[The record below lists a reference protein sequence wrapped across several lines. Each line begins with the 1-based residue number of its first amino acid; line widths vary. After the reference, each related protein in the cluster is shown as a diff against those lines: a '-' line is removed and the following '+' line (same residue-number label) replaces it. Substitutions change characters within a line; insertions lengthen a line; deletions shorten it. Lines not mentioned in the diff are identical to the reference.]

1 MGSRL
6 NDSSPAPIPVGRRER
21 RKQEVHSRLFEAAR
35 LLFNQQGYDAT
46 TVEQIAEAADCAP
59 ATFFNHFQNKQ
70 TVLGLMTSEV
80 VSHLQQMLEAEFKH
94 TGSAEQRLVG
104 LATTAANQI
113 AQHHDIAHHVMLE
126 LVRTRGRPEAQTP
139 YLDQIFEPV
148 EGVLSEGQS
157 NNEVRDDHDAR
168 FLTRMV
174 VGMLNTAITHWLA
187 DPSYPIERELPRAAR
202 FAWDAVRTRSN

>member
-1 MGSRL
+1 MS
-6 NDSSPAPIPVGRRER
+6 DSSPSPVPVGRRER
-21 RKQEVHSRLFEAAR
+21 RKQEIRARLYEAAR
-35 LLFNQQGYDAT
+35 VLFNRQGYDAT

-59 ATFFNHFQNKQ
+59 ATFFNHFQTKE

-80 VSHLQQMLEAEFKH
+80 VSHLQQMLEAEFKN
-94 TGSAEQRLVG
+94 TGSTEQRLVG
-104 LATTAANQI
+104 LATTAAKQI
-113 AQHHDIAHHVMLE
+113 AQHHDIARHLVLE

-148 EGVLSEGQS
+148 EGVLREGQL
-157 NNEVRDDHDAR
+157 NWEVRDDHDAR

-174 VGMLNTAITHWLA
+174 VGMLNTAVTHWLA

-202 FAWDAVRTRSN
+202 FAWDAVRAQHPTA

>member
-1 MGSRL
+1 LS
-6 NDSSPAPIPVGRRER
+6 DSNPSAIPVGRRER
-21 RKQEVHSRLFEAAR
+21 RKQEVRARLYEAAR
-35 LLFNQQGYDAT
+35 RLFNQQGFDAT

-70 TVLGLMTSEV
+70 TVLRMMTSGV
-80 VSHLQQMLEAEFKH
+80 VSHLQEMLEAEFEH
-94 TGSAEQRLVG
+94 TDSAEQRLVG

-113 AQHHDIAHHVMLE
+113 AQHHDIARHVMLE

-157 NNEVRDDHDAR
+157 NGEVRDDHDAR

-174 VGMLNTAITHWLA
+174 VGMLNTAVTHWLA
-187 DPSYPIERELPRAAR
+187 DPSYPIEQELPRAAR
-202 FAWDAVRTRSN
+202 FAWDAVRARSD

>member
-1 MGSRL
+1 MS
-6 NDSSPAPIPVGRRER
+6 DPSSSPIPIGRRER
-21 RKQEVHSRLFEAAR
+21 RKQEVRARLYEAAR
-35 LLFNQQGYDAT
+35 ALFNQQGYDAT

-70 TVLGLMTSEV
+70 IVLLLMTSEV
-80 VSHLQQMLEAEFKH
+80 VSHLQGMLEAEFKH
-94 TGSAEQRLVG
+94 TGSAEQRLIG

-113 AQHHDIAHHVMLE
+113 AQHEDIARHVMIE

-148 EGVLSEGQS
+148 EGVLSEGQA
-157 NNEVRDDHDAR
+157 NGEVRDDHDPR

-174 VGMLNTAITHWLA
+174 VGMLNTAVAHWLA

-202 FAWDAVRTRSN
+202 FAWDAVRARSS

>member
-1 MGSRL
+1 VGSTL
-6 NDSSPAPIPVGRRER
+6 SDSSPAPIPVGRRER
-21 RKQEVHSRLFEAAR
+21 RKQEVHSRLYEAAR

-94 TGSAEQRLVG
+94 TGSAEQRLIG

-113 AQHHDIAHHVMLE
+113 TQHHDIAHHVMLE

-157 NNEVRDDHDAR
+157 NHEVRDDHDAR
-168 FLTRMV
+168 FLARMV
-174 VGMLNTAITHWLA
+174 IGMLNTAITHWLA

-202 FAWDAVRTRSN
+202 FAWDAVRARSN

>member
-1 MGSRL
+1 MSE
-6 NDSSPAPIPVGRRER
+6 SSPTPNPVGRRER
-21 RKQEVHSRLFEAAR
+21 RKQEIRSRLYEAAR

-46 TVEQIAEAADCAP
+46 TIEQIADAADCAP

-80 VSHLQQMLEAEFKH
+80 VCQLQQIIEAEFKH

-113 AQHHDIAHHVMLE
+113 AQHHDIARHVMLE

-157 NNEVRDDHDAR
+157 NREVRDDHDAR

-174 VGMLNTAITHWLA
+174 IGMLNTAVTHWLA

-202 FAWDAVRTRSN
+202 FAWEAVHARST